1 MEDEVNLEPQSTAVF
16 DWEAAFAELERR
28 RKKKAEEA
36 GEVYVPPTPPQV
48 SSVTIDDTGLVKIFF
63 TKDMAEIADLK
74 VVTETLSVDK
84 TPIFSVKVIRGEYS
98 LPDKM
103 EYSWKVVKMA
113 ERYLELQIDFTSPL
127 YISTEEEPEMLEIII
142 SDGSMFLSTD
152 WLPLE

>member
-1 MEDEVNLEPQSTAVF
+1 MF

-74 VVTETLSVDK
+74 VITETLSADK
-84 TPIFSVKVIRGEYS
+84 TPIFSV
-98 LPDKM
+98 
-103 EYSWKVVKMA
+103 
-113 ERYLELQIDFTSPL
+113 
-127 YISTEEEPEMLEIII
+127 
-142 SDGSMFLSTD
+142 
-152 WLPLE
+152 

>member
-1 MEDEVNLEPQSTAVF
+1 
-16 DWEAAFAELERR
+16 
-28 RKKKAEEA
+28 
-36 GEVYVPPTPPQV
+36 
-48 SSVTIDDTGLVKIFF
+48 
-63 TKDMAEIADLK
+63 MAEIADLK
-74 VVTETLSVDK
+74 VVSETLSVDK

-113 ERYLELQIDFTSPL
+113 ERYLELQIDFKSPL

-152 WLPLE
+152 WLPLELTHSSARRLRSSTDKLFLMREIPE